1 MFNQQEEDE
10 PLVGVDHLAKRYSL
24 TPGTIRKWLRSGL
37 LPGRFILGRWPPP
50 WDEIFAFEGR
60 LAPPRGEAREA
71 AKRPLW
77 TLEKVAE
84 HFGRPPTTVREWFRR
99 GTFAGRKIMDEW
111 YTDAIAIRGVCGWA
125 GTLFNSHRRHQPF
138 SPRFQRLSGHPPH
151 PRPAAGP
158 RPFA

>member
-10 PLVGVDHLAKRYSL
+10 PLVGVDHLAERYSL

-37 LPGRFILGRWPPP
+37 LPGRSSSVDGPPP
-50 WDEIFAFEGR
+50 GTRSSPLRASWRRPGAR
-60 LAPPRGEAREA
+60 AREA

-84 HFGRPPTTVREWFRR
+84 HFGQPPTTVREWFRR

-111 YTDAIAIRGVCGWA
+111 
-125 GTLFNSHRRHQPF
+125 
-138 SPRFQRLSGHPPH
+138 
-151 PRPAAGP
+151 
-158 RPFA
+158 